1 MKERELIALLND
13 LSLEEKV
20 MQLVQLPGV
29 AYESGAAVTGLLGDA
44 AQSRTLRLAG
54 STLGIWG
61 AEKLNRLQKEYME
74 NHPHHIPMLMMLDVI
89 HGHKTVFPCPL
100 GQGATFD
107 PSLAEQAAAVQARE
121 AAADGIHV
129 TFSPMA
135 DLSRDARW
143 GRVMESTGEDKYLN
157 GRMAA
162 AMTRGYQGK
171 DLTKGDT
178 VAACVKHFAAY
189 GAAEAG
195 RDYQNTELSEHTLR
209 EQYLPAYQCGVEAGA
224 RLVMSSFNTWD
235 GIPSSANPWLM
246 KTVLREEMGFDG
258 VVISDWNAVGE
269 LVNHG
274 IARDEKEAAL
284 LAMRA
289 GIDIDMCSGCY
300 EKHLQALVE
309 EGKVSREALDAAVLR
324 VLRLKN
330 ELGLFEDP
338 FRGTAPEKAKAVLGA
353 PEHRALARKAAAESL
368 VLLKNEGETLP
379 LKGKKIAFI
388 GPYADQKHLQSAWAI
403 STDRE
408 DSVTVWEAAKE
419 AFEGQEAE
427 LRCAPGCLML
437 NEGTNTSL
445 EVFTCPDWEKE
456 NARLLSE
463 AKAAAAWADTVV
475 LCLGEHFQQ
484 TGESASRADI
494 SLPRVQKD
502 LLDALRPLSKRLTTL
517 VFCGRPL
524 TLIKESEL
532 SDALMICWLPGTEG
546 GHGIMD
552 VLTGKEA
559 PSGKLPMSFPR
570 HVGQEPLHYDSY
582 MTGRPRPKDGI
593 GSFTSHYLDCPN
605 EALYPFGYGLTYT
618 DFRVSEIRLSGETLS
633 KTGELNAAVTL
644 KNIGKCA
651 GTAVVQLYIRDL
663 VGSRVRPVREL
674 KGFRRVPL
682 QPEEEQEVSF
692 AIDEP
697 MLRFWTINRR
707 MESEPGDFQ
716 VWIGLDSTTEN
727 AAFFKLTDND

>member
-1 MKERELIALLND
+1 MTEQALKALLND

-20 MQLVQLPGV
+20 MQLVQLSGV
-29 AYESGAAVTGLLGDA
+29 AYESGAAVTGLLHDA
-44 AQSRTLRLAG
+44 AKSRTLRLAG

-100 GQGATFD
+100 GQGASFD
-107 PSLAEQAAAVQARE
+107 PELTERAAAVQARE

-157 GRMAA
+157 GLMAA

-171 DLTKGDT
+171 ALADGEA

-209 EQYLPAYQCGVEAGA
+209 EQYLPAYRCAVEAGA

-235 GIPSSANPWLM
+235 GVPSSASPWLM
-246 KTVLREEMGFDG
+246 QTVLREEMGFSG

-274 IARDEKEAAL
+274 IAKDEKEAAL

-300 EKHLQALVE
+300 EKHLGALVE
-309 EGKVSREALDAAVLR
+309 EGKVSLDMLDAAVLR

-338 FRGTAPEKAKAVLGA
+338 FHGAATEKARAVLGA
-353 PEHRALARKAAAESL
+353 AEHRALARKAAAESL
-368 VLLKNEGETLP
+368 VLLKNEKEALP
-379 LKGKKIAFI
+379 LKGGKIAFI
-388 GPYADQKHLQSAWAI
+388 GPYADEKHLQSAWAI

-408 DSVTVWEAAKE
+408 DGVTVRQAARE
-419 AFEGQEAE
+419 AFGQDAE
-427 LRCAPGCLML
+427 LRFAPGCLML
-437 NEGTNTSL
+437 ADGTATSL
-445 EVFTCPDWEKE
+445 EMFTRPDAEQE
-456 NARLLSE
+456 NVRLLSE
-463 AKAAAAWADTVV
+463 AKEAAAWADTVV
-475 LCLGEHFQQ
+475 LCLGEHFMQ
-484 TGESASRADI
+484 TGESASRVDI
-494 SLPRVQKD
+494 SLPEPQ
-502 LLDALRPLSKRLTTL
+502 KRLLSALKPDCKRLATL

-524 TLIKESEL
+524 TLKEESDL

-546 GHGIMD
+546 GRGVVD
-552 VLTGKEA
+552 VLTGREA

-570 HVGQEPLHYDSY
+570 HVGQEPLHYDQY
-582 MTGRPRPKDGI
+582 MTGRPRPKEGI

-605 EALYPFGYGLTYT
+605 DALYPFGYGLTYT

-633 KTGELNAAVTL
+633 KTDALTAAVTL
-644 KNIGKCA
+644 TNTGKYA
-651 GTAVVQLYIRDL
+651 GTAVLQLYIRDL
-663 VGSRVRPVREL
+663 VGSRVRPIKEL
-674 KGFRRVPL
+674 KGFRRVALRPGD
-682 QPEEEQEVSF
+682 EKEIVF
-692 AIDEP
+692 TVTEP
-697 MLRFWTINRR
+697 MLRFWTIDRR

-716 VWIGLDSTTEN
+716 LWIGLDSSTEN
-727 AAFFKLTDND
+727 TAFFTMTE

>member
-1 MKERELIALLND
+1 MKEQELTALLND

-29 AYESGAAVTGLLGDA
+29 AYESGAAVTGLLGDQ

-61 AEKLNRLQKEYME
+61 AEKMNRLQRQYME
-74 NHPHHIPMLMMLDVI
+74 NHPHHIPMLIMLDVI

-107 PSLAEQAAAVQARE
+107 PELTEQAAAVQARE

-157 GRMAA
+157 GLMAA

-224 RLVMSSFNTWD
+224 KLVMSSFNTWD

-246 KTVLREEMGFDG
+246 KTVLREEMGFSG

-269 LVNHG
+269 LVLHG
-274 IARDEKEAAL
+274 VARDEKEAAL

-309 EGKVSREALDAAVLR
+309 EGKVSQEALDAAVLR

-330 ELGLFEDP
+330 DLGLFEDP
-338 FRGTAPEKAKAVLGA
+338 FRGATPEKAKAILGA
-353 PEHRALARKAAAESL
+353 RSHRALARKAAAESL
-368 VLLKNEGETLP
+368 VLLKNEGEALP
-379 LKGKKIAFI
+379 LKGEKIAFI
-388 GPYADQKHLQSAWAI
+388 GPYADQKELQSAWAI
-403 STDRE
+403 SADKE
-408 DSVTVWEAAKE
+408 DTVSIWQAAKE
-419 AFEGQEAE
+419 AFGQDIEM
-427 LRCAPGCLML
+427 RCEPGCLML
-437 NEGTNTSL
+437 NDKTATSTKF
-445 EVFTCPDWEKE
+445 FTCPDWGRE
-456 NARLLSE
+456 NARLLE
-463 AKAAAAWADTVV
+463 AAKKAAAWADTVV
-475 LCLGEHFQQ
+475 LCLGEHFLE
-484 TGESASRADI
+484 TGESASKVDI
-494 SLPRVQKD
+494 SLPAPQR
-502 LLDALRPLSKRLTTL
+502 LLLFALRPLCKRLITL

-524 TLIKESEL
+524 TLKEV
-532 SDALMICWLPGTEG
+532 SDISNALMICWFPGTEG
-546 GHGIMD
+546 GHGSMD
-552 VLTGKEA
+552 VLTGRAA

-570 HVGQEPLHYDSY
+570 HVGQEPLHYDQY
-582 MTGRPRPKDGI
+582 MTGRPRPKDGP
-593 GSFTSHYLDCPN
+593 GNYSSHYLDCPN
-605 EALYPFGYGLTYT
+605 EALYPFGFGLTYT
-618 DFRVSEIRLSGETLS
+618 DFQVSEIRLSGKSLS
-633 KTGELNAAVTL
+633 KAGSITAAVTL
-644 KNIGKCA
+644 KNTGKSA

-663 VGSRVRPVREL
+663 VGSRVRPIREL
-674 KGFRRVPL
+674 KGFRRVTL
-682 QPEEEQEVSF
+682 QPGEKQEISF
-692 AIDEP
+692 VINEP

-716 VWIGLDSTTEN
+716 LWIGVDSTAEN
-727 AAFFKLTDND
+727 TAFFSLTD

>member
-1 MKERELIALLND
+1 MQEQKLTALLHE

-29 AYESGAAVTGLLGDA
+29 AYESGAAVTGLLGGKA
-44 AQSRTLRLAG
+44 RTQTLRLAG
-54 STLGIWG
+54 STLGVWG
-61 AEKLNRLQKEYME
+61 AEKLNRLQRDYME
-74 NHPHHIPMLMMLDVI
+74 NHPHHIPLLMMLDVI

-100 GQGATFD
+100 GQGASFD
-107 PSLAEQAAAVQARE
+107 PELVEQAAAVQARE

-143 GRVMESTGEDKYLN
+143 GRVMESTGEDKHLN
-157 GRMAA
+157 GVMAA
-162 AMTRGYQGK
+162 AMTRGYQGRDVK
-171 DLTKGDT
+171 EDGS

-209 EQYLPAYQCGVEAGA
+209 EQYLPAYQCGVKAGA
-224 RLVMSSFNTWD
+224 KLVMSSFNTWD

-246 KTVLREEMGFDG
+246 KTVLREEMGFSG

-269 LVNHG
+269 LVLHG
-274 IARDEKEAAL
+274 VAKDEKEAAL

-289 GIDIDMCSGCY
+289 GVDIDMCSGCY
-300 EKHLQALVE
+300 EKHLQELVE
-309 EGKVSREALDAAVLR
+309 EGTVSLEALDAAVMR

-338 FRGTAPEKAKAVLGA
+338 FHGANPEKAKAVLGA
-353 PEHRALARKAAAESL
+353 REHRALARKAVAESL
-368 VLLKNEGETLP
+368 VLLKNEGEALP
-379 LKGKKIAFI
+379 LKKGRIAFI

-408 DSVTVWEAAKE
+408 DGVTVWEAAKE
-419 AFEGQEAE
+419 TFEGREAE
-427 LRCAPGCLML
+427 LRCVSGCLML

-463 AKAAAAWADTVV
+463 AKKAAAWADTVV

-484 TGESASRADI
+484 TGESASRVDI
-494 SLPRVQKD
+494 SLPRVQTD
-502 LLDALRPLSKRLTTL
+502 LLAALRPLSKRLATL

-524 TLIKESEL
+524 TLKEESEL

-546 GHGIMD
+546 GHGVMD
-552 VLTGKEA
+552 VLTGREA

-570 HVGQEPLHYDSY
+570 HVGQEPLHYDQY
-582 MTGRPRPKDGI
+582 RTGRPRPKDGI

-618 DFRVSEIRLSGETLS
+618 DFRVSEIRVSSEKLSR
-633 KTGELNAAVTL
+633 TGSLTATVILTNTG
-644 KNIGKCA
+644 KNA

-663 VGSRVRPVREL
+663 VGSRARPVREL
-674 KGFRRVPL
+674 KGFRRVALHPG
-682 QPEEEQEVSF
+682 EEKEVSF
-692 AIDEP
+692 EINES
-697 MLRFWTINRR
+697 MLRFWTVNRR

-716 VWIGLDSTTEN
+716 LWIGLDSTAEKT
-727 AAFFKLTDND
+727 ARFTLTD

>member
-1 MKERELIALLND
+1 MKEQELTALLND

-29 AYESGAAVTGLLGDA
+29 AYESGAAVTGLLNDTA
-44 AQSRTLRLAG
+44 KARTLRLAG

-61 AEKLNRLQKEYME
+61 AEKLNRLQRQYME
-74 NHPHHIPMLMMLDVI
+74 NHPHHIPLLMMLDVI

-100 GQGATFD
+100 GQGASFD
-107 PSLAEQAAAVQARE
+107 PELTERAAAVQARE

-171 DLTKGDT
+171 TLTEGNS

-209 EQYLPAYQCGVEAGA
+209 EQYLSAYQCGVEAGA

-235 GIPSSANPWLM
+235 GVPSSANPWLM
-246 KTVLREEMGFDG
+246 QTVLRQEMGFDG

-269 LVNHG
+269 LVPHG
-274 IARDEKEAAL
+274 IAKDEKEAAL

-309 EGKVSREALDAAVLR
+309 EGKVSLDMLDAAVLR

-338 FRGTAPEKAKAVLGA
+338 FHGADPEKAKAVLGA
-353 PEHRALARKAAAESL
+353 AEHRALARKAAAESL
-368 VLLKNEGETLP
+368 VLLKNEKETLP
-379 LKGKKIAFI
+379 LKGGKIAFI
-388 GPYADQKHLQSAWAI
+388 GPYADEKELRSAWAI
-403 STDRE
+403 SADPENT
-408 DSVTVWEAAKE
+408 VTLWQAAKE
-419 AFEGQEAE
+419 AFGQDVEP
-427 LRCAPGCLML
+427 RCVPGCMML
-437 NEGTNTSL
+437 ADKTFTSI
-445 EVFTCPDWEKE
+445 EVIAHPDWEQE

-463 AKAAAAWADTVV
+463 AKEAAAWADAVV
-475 LCLGEHFQQ
+475 LCLGEHRLQ
-484 TGESASRADI
+484 TGESASKVDI
-494 SLPRVQKD
+494 GLPAPQKR
-502 LLDALRPLSKRLTTL
+502 LLDALRPLCKRLTTL
-517 VFCGRPL
+517 IFCGRPL
-524 TLIKESEL
+524 TLQAESEA
-532 SDALMICWLPGTEG
+532 SNALMICWLPGTEG
-546 GHGIMD
+546 GHGVMD

-570 HVGQEPLHYDSY
+570 HVGQEPLHYDQY
-582 MTGRPRPKDGI
+582 MTGRPRPREGI

-605 EALYPFGYGLTYT
+605 EALYSFGYGLTYT
-618 DFRVSEIRLSGETLS
+618 DFRVSEIRLSSETLS
-633 KTGELNAAVTL
+633 KTGELTAAVTL
-644 KNIGKCA
+644 TNTGKRA
-651 GTAVVQLYIRDL
+651 GTAVLQLYIRDL
-663 VGSRVRPVREL
+663 VGSRVRPVKEL
-674 KGFRRVPL
+674 KGFRRITLRPG
-682 QPEEEQEVSF
+682 EEKEVVF
-692 AIDEP
+692 AITEP
-697 MLRFWTINRR
+697 MLRFWTISRR

-727 AAFFKLTDND
+727 TAFFTLTDKD

>member
-1 MKERELIALLND
+1 MKEQELTALMND

-29 AYESGAAVTGLLGDA
+29 AYESGAAVTGLLGDSA
-44 AQSRTLRLAG
+44 NAQTLRLAG

-61 AEKLNRLQKEYME
+61 AEKLNRLQRQYME
-74 NHPHHIPMLMMLDVI
+74 NHPHHIPLLMMLDVI

-100 GQGATFD
+100 GQGASFD
-107 PSLAEQAAAVQARE
+107 PELTEQAAAVQAQE

-157 GRMAA
+157 GCMAA

-171 DLTKGDT
+171 DLTDGDS

-209 EQYLPAYQCGVEAGA
+209 EQYLPAYQSGVDAGA

-235 GIPSSANPWLM
+235 GVPSSASPWLM
-246 KTVLREEMGFDG
+246 KTVLREEMGFSG

-274 IARDEKEAAL
+274 IAKDEKEAAL

-300 EKHLQALVE
+300 EKHLQELVE
-309 EGKVSREALDAAVLR
+309 EGKVSLEALDAAVLR

-330 ELGLFEDP
+330 ELGLFENP
-338 FRGTAPEKAKAVLGA
+338 FHGAAPEKAKAVLGA
-353 PEHRALARKAAAESL
+353 PMHRALARKAVAESL
-368 VLLKNEGETLP
+368 VLLKNEGESLP

-408 DSVTVWEAAKE
+408 DSVTVRQAAKE
-419 AFEGQEAE
+419 AFEGQEDE
-427 LRCAPGCLML
+427 LRFVPGCLML

-456 NARLLSE
+456 NDRLLSE
-463 AKAAAAWADTVV
+463 AKEAAAWADTVV
-475 LCLGEHFQQ
+475 LCLGEHFLQ
-484 TGESASRADI
+484 TGESASRVDI
-494 SLPRVQKD
+494 NLPRVQTD
-502 LLDALRPLSKRLTTL
+502 LLAALRPLSKRLATL

-524 TLIKESEL
+524 TLKEESEL

-570 HVGQEPLHYDSY
+570 HVGQEPLHYDQY
-582 MTGRPRPKDGI
+582 RTGRPRPKDGI

-618 DFRVSEIRLSGETLS
+618 DFRVSEVRLSSEKLS
-633 KTGELNAAVTL
+633 QTGEITAAVTL
-644 KNIGKCA
+644 KNAGKTA
-651 GTAVVQLYIRDL
+651 GTAVLQMYIRDL

-674 KGFRRVPL
+674 KGFRRVTL
-682 QPEEEQEVSF
+682 QPGEEQEVTF
-692 AIDEP
+692 TIDEP

-716 VWIGLDSTTEN
+716 LWIGLDSTTEN

>member
-1 MKERELIALLND
+1 MTEQALKALLND

-29 AYESGAAVTGLLGDA
+29 AYESGAAVTGLLHDA
-44 AQSRTLRLAG
+44 AKSRTLRLAG

-100 GQGATFD
+100 GQGASFD
-107 PSLAEQAAAVQARE
+107 PELTERAAAVQARE

-157 GRMAA
+157 GLMAA

-171 DLTKGDT
+171 ALADGEA

-209 EQYLPAYQCGVEAGA
+209 EQYLPAYRCAVEAGA

-235 GIPSSANPWLM
+235 GVPSSASPWLM
-246 KTVLREEMGFDG
+246 QTVLREEMGFSG

-274 IARDEKEAAL
+274 IAKDEKEAAL

-300 EKHLQALVE
+300 EKHLGALVE
-309 EGKVSREALDAAVLR
+309 EGKVSLDMLDAAVLR

-330 ELGLFEDP
+330 ELGLFEYP
-338 FRGTAPEKAKAVLGA
+338 FHGAAPEKARAVLGA
-353 PEHRALARKAAAESL
+353 AEHRALARKAAAESL
-368 VLLKNEGETLP
+368 VLLKNEKEALP
-379 LKGKKIAFI
+379 LKGGKIAFI
-388 GPYADQKHLQSAWAI
+388 GPYADEKHLQSAWAI

-408 DSVTVWEAAKE
+408 DGVTVRQAARE
-419 AFEGQEAE
+419 AFG
-427 LRCAPGCLML
+427 P
-437 NEGTNTSL
+437 
-445 EVFTCPDWEKE
+445 
-456 NARLLSE
+456 
-463 AKAAAAWADTVV
+463 AAWADTVV
-475 LCLGEHFQQ
+475 LCLGEHFMQ
-484 TGESASRADI
+484 TGESASRVDI
-494 SLPRVQKD
+494 SLPEPQ
-502 LLDALRPLSKRLTTL
+502 KRLLSALKPDCKRLATL

-524 TLIKESEL
+524 TLKEESDL

-546 GHGIMD
+546 GRGVVD
-552 VLTGKEA
+552 VLTGREA

-570 HVGQEPLHYDSY
+570 HVGQEPLHYDQY
-582 MTGRPRPKDGI
+582 MTGRPRPKEGI

-605 EALYPFGYGLTYT
+605 DALYPFGYGLTYT

-633 KTGELNAAVTL
+633 KADALTAAVTL
-644 KNIGKCA
+644 TNTGKRA
-651 GTAVVQLYIRDL
+651 GAAVLQLYIRDL
-663 VGSRVRPVREL
+663 VGSRVRPIKEL
-674 KGFRRVPL
+674 KGFRRVALRPG
-682 QPEEEQEVSF
+682 EEKEIVF
-692 AIDEP
+692 TVTEP
-697 MLRFWTINRR
+697 MLRFWTIDRR

-716 VWIGLDSTTEN
+716 LWIGLDSSTEN
-727 AAFFKLTDND
+727 TAFFTMTE

>member
-1 MKERELIALLND
+1 MKEQELIALLND

-29 AYESGAAVTGLLGDA
+29 AYESGAAVTGLLNDTA
-44 AQSRTLRLAG
+44 KARTLRLAG

-61 AEKLNRLQKEYME
+61 AEKLNRLQRQYME
-74 NHPHHIPMLMMLDVI
+74 NHPHHIPLLMMLDVI

-107 PSLAEQAAAVQARE
+107 PELTERAAAVQARE

-157 GRMAA
+157 GRMAV
-162 AMTRGYQGK
+162 AMVRGYQGE
-171 DLTKGDT
+171 DLKSVSS
-178 VAACVKHFAAY
+178 VASCVKHFAAY

-235 GIPSSANPWLM
+235 GVPSSANPWLM
-246 KTVLREEMGFDG
+246 QTVLRQEMGFDG

-269 LVNHG
+269 LVPHG

-300 EKHLQALVE
+300 EKHLQELVE
-309 EGKVSREALDAAVLR
+309 EGKVSLDMLDAAVLR
-324 VLRLKN
+324 VLKLKN

-338 FRGTAPEKAKAVLGA
+338 FHGANPEKAQAVLGA
-353 PEHRALARKAAAESL
+353 GEHRALARKAAAESL
-368 VLLKNEGETLP
+368 VLLKNEKEALP

-388 GPYADQKHLQSAWAI
+388 GPYADEKHLQSAWAI

-408 DSVTVWEAAKE
+408 DSVTVWQAARE
-419 AFEGQEAE
+419 AFGQDAE

-437 NEGTNTSL
+437 AEGTTTSL
-445 EVFTCPDWEKE
+445 EVFTCPDAEKE

-475 LCLGEHFQQ
+475 LCLGEHFMQ
-484 TGESASRADI
+484 TGESASKVEI
-494 SLPRVQKD
+494 GLPEPQ
-502 LLDALRPLSKRLTTL
+502 KRLLNALKPDCKCLATL
-517 VFCGRPL
+517 IFCGRPL
-524 TLIKESEL
+524 TLKEESDL

-552 VLTGKEA
+552 VLTGHEA

-570 HVGQEPLHYDSY
+570 HVGQEPLHYDQY
-582 MTGRPRPKDGI
+582 MTGRPRPKEGI

-605 EALYPFGYGLTYT
+605 DALYPFGFGLTYT
-618 DFRVSEIRLSGETLS
+618 DFRVSEIRLSGEALTQTS
-633 KTGELNAAVTL
+633 ELTAAVTL
-644 KNIGKCA
+644 TNIGKYA
-651 GTAVVQLYIRDL
+651 GTAVLQLYIRDL
-663 VGSRVRPVREL
+663 VGSRVRPVKEL
-674 KGFRRVPL
+674 KGFRRITLRPG
-682 QPEEEQEVSF
+682 EEKEVVF
-692 AIDEP
+692 AITEP
-697 MLRFWTINRR
+697 MLRFWTISRR

-716 VWIGLDSTTEN
+716 VWIGLYSTTEN
-727 AAFFKLTDND
+727 TAFFTLTDKD

>member
-1 MKERELIALLND
+1 MKEQALITLLND

-29 AYESGAAVTGLLGDA
+29 AYERGAAVTGLLGGKA
-44 AQSRTLRLAG
+44 NAQTLRLAG
-54 STLGIWG
+54 STLGVWG

-100 GQGATFD
+100 GQGASFD
-107 PSLAEQAAAVQARE
+107 PELTERAAAVQARE

-157 GRMAA
+157 GCMAA

-171 DLTKGDT
+171 DLRADSS

-224 RLVMSSFNTWD
+224 KLVMSSFNTWD

-246 KTVLREEMGFDG
+246 KTVLREEMGFSG

-269 LVNHG
+269 LVPHG
-274 IARDEKEAAL
+274 VARDEKEAAL

-289 GIDIDMCSGCY
+289 GVDIDMCSGCY

-309 EGKVSREALDAAVLR
+309 EGTVSLEALDAAVLR

-338 FRGTAPEKAKAVLGA
+338 FHGANPEKAKAVLGA
-353 PEHRALARKAAAESL
+353 SEHRALARKAVAESL
-368 VLLKNEGETLP
+368 VLLKNEGEALP
-379 LKGKKIAFI
+379 LKKGRIAFI

-408 DSVTVWEAAKE
+408 DGVTVWEAAKE
-419 AFEGQEAE
+419 AFEGRETE
-427 LRCAPGCLML
+427 LRSVPGCLML
-437 NEGTNTSL
+437 DEGTNTSL
-445 EVFTCPDWEKE
+445 EVFTCPDWGKE

-484 TGESASRADI
+484 TGESASRVDI
-494 SLPRVQKD
+494 SLPRVQMD
-502 LLDALRPLSKRLTTL
+502 LLAALRPLSKRLATL
-517 VFCGRPL
+517 IFCGRPL
-524 TLIKESEL
+524 TLKEESEL
-532 SDALMICWLPGTEG
+532 SDALMICWFPGTEG

-552 VLTGKEA
+552 VLTGREA

-570 HVGQEPLHYDSY
+570 HVGQEPLHYDQY
-582 MTGRPRPKDGI
+582 RTGRPRPKDGI

-618 DFRVSEIRLSGETLS
+618 DFQVSEIRLSCETLS
-633 KTGELNAAVTL
+633 KAGSITAAVTL
-644 KNIGKCA
+644 KNTGKIA
-651 GTAVVQLYIRDL
+651 GTAVLQLYIRDL

-674 KGFRRVPL
+674 KGFQRVTL
-682 QPEEEQEVSF
+682 QPGEEKEVSF
-692 AIDEP
+692 TIDET

-716 VWIGLDSTTEN
+716 VWIGLDSTAEN
-727 AAFFKLTDND
+727 TAFFTLAE

>member
-1 MKERELIALLND
+1 MTEQDLKALLND

-29 AYESGAAVTGLLGDA
+29 AYESGAAVTGLLNDTA
-44 AQSRTLRLAG
+44 KARTLRLAG

-61 AEKLNRLQKEYME
+61 AEKLNRLQRQYME
-74 NHPHHIPMLMMLDVI
+74 DHPHHIPMLMMLDVI

-107 PSLAEQAAAVQARE
+107 PELTEQAANIQARE
-121 AAADGIHV
+121 AAADGIQV

-171 DLTKGDT
+171 ALTDGDS

-209 EQYLPAYQCGVEAGA
+209 EQYLPAYRCAVEAGA

-235 GIPSSANPWLM
+235 GVPSSASPWLM
-246 KTVLREEMGFDG
+246 QTVLREEMGFDG

-269 LVNHG
+269 LVPHG
-274 IARDEKEAAL
+274 IAKDEKEAAL

-300 EKHLQALVE
+300 EKHLGALVE
-309 EGKVSREALDAAVLR
+309 EGKVSLDTLDAAVLR
-324 VLRLKN
+324 VLKLKN

-338 FRGTAPEKAKAVLGA
+338 FHGTNPEKAKAVLGA
-353 PEHRALARKAAAESL
+353 AEHRALARKAAAESL

-379 LKGKKIAFI
+379 LKGGKIAFI
-388 GPYADQKHLQSAWAI
+388 GPYADEKHLHSAWAI

-408 DSVTVWEAAKE
+408 DGVTVWQAAQE
-419 AFEGQEAE
+419 AFGREAE
-427 LRCAPGCLML
+427 LRLAPGCLML
-437 NEGTNTSL
+437 ADGTATSL
-445 EVFTCPDWEKE
+445 EVFTRPDEEQE

-463 AKAAAAWADTVV
+463 AREAAAWADTVV
-475 LCLGEHFQQ
+475 LCLGEHFMQ
-484 TGESASRADI
+484 TGESASKVDI
-494 SLPRVQKD
+494 SLPEPQ
-502 LLDALRPLSKRLTTL
+502 KRLLNAIKPDCKRLVTL

-524 TLIKESEL
+524 TLKEESAL
-532 SDALMICWLPGTEG
+532 SDTLMICWLPGTEG
-546 GHGIMD
+546 GHGILD
-552 VLTGKEA
+552 VLTGREA

-570 HVGQEPLHYDSY
+570 HVGQEPLHYDQY
-582 MTGRPRPKDGI
+582 MTGRPRPKEGI

-605 EALYPFGYGLTYT
+605 DALYPFGSGLTYT
-618 DFRVSEIRLSGETLS
+618 DFQVSEIRLSGETLS
-633 KTGELNAAVTL
+633 QTGELTAAVTL
-644 KNIGKCA
+644 TNTGKRA
-651 GTAVVQLYIRDL
+651 GTAVLQLYIRDL

-674 KGFRRVPL
+674 KGFRRVAL
-682 QPEEEQEVSF
+682 QPGETREISF

-716 VWIGLDSTTEN
+716 LWIGLDSTTEN
-727 AAFFKLTDND
+727 TAFFSLAE

>member
-1 MKERELIALLND
+1 MTEQELTALLND

-29 AYESGAAVTGLLGDA
+29 AYESGAAVTGLLNDTA
-44 AQSRTLRLAG
+44 KARTLRLAG

-74 NHPHHIPMLMMLDVI
+74 NHPHHIPLLMMLDVI

-100 GQGATFD
+100 GQGAAFD
-107 PSLAEQAAAVQARE
+107 PELTERAAAVQARE

-135 DLSRDARW
+135 DLCRDARW

-157 GRMAA
+157 GLMAA

-171 DLTKGDT
+171 NLKDAGS

-209 EQYLPAYQCGVEAGA
+209 EQYLPAYRCAVEAGA
-224 RLVMSSFNTWD
+224 RLVMSSFNTWE
-235 GIPSSANPWLM
+235 GVPSSANPWLM
-246 KTVLREEMGFDG
+246 QTVLREEMGFDG
-258 VVISDWNAVGE
+258 AVISDWNAVGE
-269 LVNHG
+269 LVPHG
-274 IARDEKEAAL
+274 IAKDEKEAAL

-300 EKHLQALVE
+300 EKHLGALVE
-309 EGKVSREALDAAVLR
+309 EGKVSLDMLDAAVLR

-330 ELGLFEDP
+330 ELGLFEEP
-338 FRGTAPEKAKAVLGA
+338 FHGAAPDKAKAILGA
-353 PEHRALARKAAAESL
+353 AEHRALARKAAAESL

-379 LKGKKIAFI
+379 LKGGKIAFI
-388 GPYADQKHLQSAWAI
+388 GPYADEKHLHSAWAI

-408 DSVTVWEAAKE
+408 DGVTVWQAAKE
-419 AFEGQEAE
+419 AFGQEAE
-427 LRCAPGCLML
+427 LRLAPGCLML
-437 NEGTNTSL
+437 ADGTATSL
-445 EVFTCPDWEKE
+445 EVFTCPDAEKE
-456 NARLLSE
+456 NARLLAE
-463 AKAAAAWADTVV
+463 AKEAAAWADTVV
-475 LCLGEHFQQ
+475 LCLGEHFHQ
-484 TGESASRADI
+484 TGESASKVDI
-494 SLPRVQKD
+494 GLPEPQRR
-502 LLDALRPLSKRLTTL
+502 LLNALKPDCKRLATL
-517 VFCGRPL
+517 IFCGRPL
-524 TLIKESEL
+524 TLQAESEA
-532 SDALMICWLPGTEG
+532 SHALMICWLPGTEG

-552 VLTGKEA
+552 VLTGREA

-570 HVGQEPLHYDSY
+570 HVGQEPLHYDQY
-582 MTGRPRPKDGI
+582 MTGRPRPKEGI

-605 EALYPFGYGLTYT
+605 EALYPFGYGLSYT
-618 DFRVSEIRLSGETLS
+618 DFRVSAIRLSGDQLA
-633 KTGELNAAVTL
+633 KTGELTAAVTL
-644 KNIGKCA
+644 TNTGKRA
-651 GTAVVQLYIRDL
+651 GTAVLQLYIRDL
-663 VGSRVRPVREL
+663 VGSRVRPIKEL

-682 QPEEEQEVSF
+682 QPGEEKEITF
-692 AIDEP
+692 AITEP
-697 MLRFWTINRR
+697 MLRFWTVNRR

-716 VWIGLDSTTEN
+716 AWIGLDSSTEN
-727 AAFFKLTDND
+727 TAFFTMTE

>member
-1 MKERELIALLND
+1 MTEQALKVLLND

-29 AYESGAAVTGLLGDA
+29 AYESGAAVTGLLNDTA
-44 AQSRTLRLAG
+44 KARTLRLAG

-61 AEKLNRLQKEYME
+61 AEKLNRLQRQYME
-74 NHPHHIPMLMMLDVI
+74 DHPHHIPMLMMLDVI

-107 PSLAEQAAAVQARE
+107 PELTEQAANIQARE
-121 AAADGIHV
+121 AAADGIQV

-171 DLTKGDT
+171 ALTDGDS

-209 EQYLPAYQCGVEAGA
+209 EQYLPAYRCAVEAGA

-235 GIPSSANPWLM
+235 GVPSSASPWLM
-246 KTVLREEMGFDG
+246 QTVLREEMGFDG

-269 LVNHG
+269 LVPHG
-274 IARDEKEAAL
+274 IAKDEKEAAL

-300 EKHLQALVE
+300 EKHLGALVE
-309 EGKVSREALDAAVLR
+309 EGKVSLDTLDAAVLR
-324 VLRLKN
+324 VLKLKN

-338 FRGTAPEKAKAVLGA
+338 FHGTNPEKAKAVLGA
-353 PEHRALARKAAAESL
+353 AEHRALARKAAAESL

-379 LKGKKIAFI
+379 LKGGKIAFI
-388 GPYADQKHLQSAWAI
+388 GPYADEKHLHSAWAI

-408 DSVTVWEAAKE
+408 DGVTVWQAAQE
-419 AFEGQEAE
+419 AFGREAE
-427 LRCAPGCLML
+427 LRLAPGCLML
-437 NEGTNTSL
+437 ADGTATSL
-445 EVFTCPDWEKE
+445 EVFTRPDEEQE

-463 AKAAAAWADTVV
+463 AREAAAWADTVV
-475 LCLGEHFQQ
+475 LCLGEHFMQ
-484 TGESASRADI
+484 TGESASKVDI
-494 SLPRVQKD
+494 SLPEPQ
-502 LLDALRPLSKRLTTL
+502 KRLLNAIKPDCKRLVTL

-524 TLIKESEL
+524 TLKEESAL
-532 SDALMICWLPGTEG
+532 SDTLMICWLPGTEG
-546 GHGIMD
+546 GHGILD
-552 VLTGKEA
+552 VLTGREA

-570 HVGQEPLHYDSY
+570 HVGQEPLHYDQY
-582 MTGRPRPKDGI
+582 MTGRPRPKEGI

-605 EALYPFGYGLTYT
+605 DALYPFGSGLTYT
-618 DFRVSEIRLSGETLS
+618 DFQVSEIRLSGETLS
-633 KTGELNAAVTL
+633 QTGELTAAVTL
-644 KNIGKCA
+644 TNTGKRA
-651 GTAVVQLYIRDL
+651 GTAVLQLYIRDL

-674 KGFRRVPL
+674 KGFRRVAL
-682 QPEEEQEVSF
+682 QPGETREISF

-716 VWIGLDSTTEN
+716 LWIGLDSTTEN
-727 AAFFKLTDND
+727 TAFFSLAE

>member
-1 MKERELIALLND
+1 MTEQDLKALLND

-29 AYESGAAVTGLLGDA
+29 AYESGAAVTGLLNDTA
-44 AQSRTLRLAG
+44 KARTLRLAG

-61 AEKLNRLQKEYME
+61 AEKLNRLQRQYME
-74 NHPHHIPMLMMLDVI
+74 DHPHHIPMLMMLDVI

-107 PSLAEQAAAVQARE
+107 PELTEQAANIQARE
-121 AAADGIHV
+121 AAADGIQV

-171 DLTKGDT
+171 ALTDGDS

-209 EQYLPAYQCGVEAGA
+209 EQYLPAYRCAVEAGA

-235 GIPSSANPWLM
+235 GVPSSASPWLM
-246 KTVLREEMGFDG
+246 QTVLRQEMGFDG

-269 LVNHG
+269 LVPHG
-274 IARDEKEAAL
+274 IAKDEKEAAL

-300 EKHLQALVE
+300 EKHLGALVE
-309 EGKVSREALDAAVLR
+309 EGKVSLDALDAAVLR
-324 VLRLKN
+324 VLKLKN

-338 FRGTAPEKAKAVLGA
+338 FHGAAPEKAKAVLGA
-353 PEHRALARKAAAESL
+353 AEHRALARKAAAESL

-379 LKGKKIAFI
+379 LKGGKIAFI
-388 GPYADQKHLQSAWAI
+388 GPYADEKHLHSAWAI

-408 DSVTVWEAAKE
+408 DGVTVWQAARE
-419 AFEGQEAE
+419 AFGREAE
-427 LRCAPGCLML
+427 LRLALGCLML
-437 NEGTNTSL
+437 ADGTATSL
-445 EVFTCPDWEKE
+445 EVFTRPDEEQE

-463 AKAAAAWADTVV
+463 AREAAAWADTVV
-475 LCLGEHFQQ
+475 LCLGEHFMQ
-484 TGESASRADI
+484 TGESASKVDI
-494 SLPRVQKD
+494 SLPEPQ
-502 LLDALRPLSKRLTTL
+502 KRLLNAIKPDCKRLVTL

-524 TLIKESEL
+524 TLKGESEL
-532 SDALMICWLPGTEG
+532 SDTLMICWLPGTEG
-546 GHGIMD
+546 GHGILD
-552 VLTGKEA
+552 VLTGREA

-570 HVGQEPLHYDSY
+570 HVGQEPLHYEQY
-582 MTGRPRPKDGI
+582 MTGRPRPKEGI

-605 EALYPFGYGLTYT
+605 DALYPFGSGLTYT
-618 DFRVSEIRLSGETLS
+618 DFQVSEIRLSGETLS
-633 KTGELNAAVTL
+633 QTGELTAAVILT
-644 KNIGKCA
+644 NTGERA
-651 GTAVVQLYIRDL
+651 GTAVLQLYIRDL

-674 KGFRRVPL
+674 KGFRRVAL
-682 QPEEEQEVSF
+682 QPGETREISF

-716 VWIGLDSTTEN
+716 LWIGLDSTTEN
-727 AAFFKLTDND
+727 TAFFSLAE

>member
-1 MKERELIALLND
+1 MKEQELIALLND

-61 AEKLNRLQKEYME
+61 AEKLNRLQRQYME
-74 NHPHHIPMLMMLDVI
+74 NHPHHIPLLMMLDVI

-100 GQGATFD
+100 GQGASFD
-107 PSLAEQAAAVQARE
+107 PELTEKAANLQARE

-157 GRMAA
+157 GLMAA

-246 KTVLREEMGFDG
+246 KTVLREEMGFSG

-274 IARDEKEAAL
+274 VARDEKEAAL

-289 GIDIDMCSGCY
+289 GVDIDMCSGCY

-309 EGKVSREALDAAVLR
+309 EGKVSQEALDAAVLR

-338 FRGTAPEKAKAVLGA
+338 FRGTAPEKAKAVLCA

-368 VLLKNEGETLP
+368 VLLKNERETLP
-379 LKGKKIAFI
+379 LKGGKIVFI
-388 GPYADQKHLQSAWAI
+388 GPYADQKELRSAWAI
-403 STDRE
+403 SGNSE
-408 DSVTVWEAAKE
+408 DTVTIWQAAKE
-419 AFEGQEAE
+419 AIDGQDAEA
-427 LRCAPGCLML
+427 RCVPGCLML

-445 EVFTCPDWEKE
+445 EVFTHPDWVKE
-456 NARLLSE
+456 NTRLLEE
-463 AKAAAAWADTVV
+463 AKEAAAWADTVV
-475 LCLGEHFQQ
+475 LCLGEHRLQ
-484 TGESASRADI
+484 TGESASRTEI
-494 SLPRVQKD
+494 SLPKVQTE
-502 LLDALRPLSKRLTTL
+502 LLAALRPLSKRLATL

-524 TLIKESEL
+524 TLKEESEL

-570 HVGQEPLHYDSY
+570 HVGQEPLHYDQY
-582 MTGRPRPKDGI
+582 RTGRPRPKDGI

-618 DFRVSEIRLSGETLS
+618 DFRVSEVRLSSEKLS
-633 KTGELNAAVTL
+633 QTGEITAAVTL
-644 KNIGKCA
+644 KNAGKTA
-651 GTAVVQLYIRDL
+651 GTAVLQMYIRDL

-674 KGFRRVPL
+674 KGFRRVTL
-682 QPEEEQEVSF
+682 QPGEEQGVAF
-692 AIDEP
+692 TIDEP

-716 VWIGLDSTTEN
+716 LWIGLDSTAEN
-727 AAFFKLTDND
+727 TAFFTLTDKD

>member
-1 MKERELIALLND
+1 MTEQDLKALLND

-29 AYESGAAVTGLLGDA
+29 AYESGAAVTGLLNDTA
-44 AQSRTLRLAG
+44 KARTLRLAG

-61 AEKLNRLQKEYME
+61 AEKLNRLQRQYME
-74 NHPHHIPMLMMLDVI
+74 DHPHHIPMLMMLDVI

-107 PSLAEQAAAVQARE
+107 PELTEQAANIQARE

-171 DLTKGDT
+171 ALTDGDS

-209 EQYLPAYQCGVEAGA
+209 EQYLPAYRCAVEAGA

-235 GIPSSANPWLM
+235 GVPSSASPWLM
-246 KTVLREEMGFDG
+246 QTVLRQEMGFDG

-269 LVNHG
+269 LVPHG
-274 IARDEKEAAL
+274 IAKDEKEAAL

-300 EKHLQALVE
+300 EKHLGALVE
-309 EGKVSREALDAAVLR
+309 EGKVSLDALDAAVLR
-324 VLRLKN
+324 VLKLKN

-338 FRGTAPEKAKAVLGA
+338 FHGAAPEKAKAVLGA
-353 PEHRALARKAAAESL
+353 AEHRALARKAAAESL

-379 LKGKKIAFI
+379 LKGGKIAFI
-388 GPYADQKHLQSAWAI
+388 GPYADEKHLHSAWAI

-408 DSVTVWEAAKE
+408 DGVTVWQAARE
-419 AFEGQEAE
+419 AFGREAE
-427 LRCAPGCLML
+427 LRLAPGCLML
-437 NEGTNTSL
+437 ADGTATSL
-445 EVFTCPDWEKE
+445 EVLTYPDAEKE
-456 NARLLSE
+456 NAHLLAE
-463 AKAAAAWADTVV
+463 AREAAAWADAVV
-475 LCLGEHFQQ
+475 LCLGEHFMQ
-484 TGESASRADI
+484 TGESASKVDI
-494 SLPRVQKD
+494 SLPEPQ
-502 LLDALRPLSKRLTTL
+502 KRLLNAIKPDCKRLVTL

-524 TLIKESEL
+524 TLKGESEL
-532 SDALMICWLPGTEG
+532 SDTLMICWLPGTEG
-546 GHGIMD
+546 GHGILD
-552 VLTGKEA
+552 VLTGREA

-570 HVGQEPLHYDSY
+570 HVGQEPLHYDQY
-582 MTGRPRPKDGI
+582 MTGRPRPKEGI

-605 EALYPFGYGLTYT
+605 DALYPFGSGLTYT
-618 DFRVSEIRLSGETLS
+618 DFQVSEIRLSGETLS
-633 KTGELNAAVTL
+633 QTGELTAAVTL
-644 KNIGKCA
+644 TNTGKRA
-651 GTAVVQLYIRDL
+651 GTAVLQLYILDL

-674 KGFRRVPL
+674 KGFRRVAL
-682 QPEEEQEVSF
+682 QPGETREISF

-716 VWIGLDSTTEN
+716 LWIGLDSTTEN
-727 AAFFKLTDND
+727 TAFFSLAE